1 MKASLPKFD
10 HLVVLMMENH
20 SADNLIGYL
29 YHPDNPPP
37 FDKPPRGQ
45 SFEGVFRSDGKD
57 WANPVPPEYARL
69 WGCDEIQLTR
79 GRHFTSPWAAD
90 PYHDYADVQTQ
101 LFGDVP
107 FAANPCGTS
116 LTPPATASMTGF
128 VENYIKAIIVEA
140 GGEPTLENTEAI
152 MACFSP
158 CAPTGLIDEQYATVP
173 VISTLAR
180 NYAVCDSWYS
190 PLPGAT
196 MCNRSFLHAA
206 QSNGWVN
213 NANAWP
219 TSTATTIFNELL
231 TADFGGLFSP
241 TSAWRIYHDELDP
254 SPLTYQLHPPIWP
267 YEKAPYRAS
276 MEQFFADAANG
287 TLPAYA
293 FIEPRIVGADNDGRV
308 HNDQHPVCD
317 IRIGENLINRVF
329 QAVASSPCWERT
341 FFIITYDEHGGY
353 LDHVS
358 PPAAVPP
365 EDYAEGPTECGF
377 KFDRYGIR
385 VPAVLISPYI
395 EEGTVFHPSD
405 ELGGKETK
413 IAFDHTAV
421 IKTLRNRWGISQ
433 PLTARDASSI
443 DLAAVLTRDTPRNS
457 EHLMLPMWSH
467 LEMRTK
473 TELNEFQKDVL
484 KMRAVRALAAI
495 PELRDIDETL
505 TFLRNA
511 GLLAPDES
519 KLSTAPERG

>member
-1 MKASLPKFD
+1 MNAKLPKFD

-20 SADNLIGYL
+20 SADNMIGYL

-37 FDKPPRGQ
+37 YDKPPRGQ
-45 SFEGVFRSDGKD
+45 SFEGVFRTDGKV
-57 WANPVPPEYARL
+57 WTNPIPMAYQDP
-69 WGCDEIQLTR
+69 WGCSEIPLTR
-79 GRHFTSPWAAD
+79 SRHFTSPWAAD
-90 PYHDYADVQTQ
+90 PYHDYGDVQTQ
-101 LFGDVP
+101 LYGDEP
-107 FAANPCGTS
+107 FALDPCSTS
-116 LTPPATASMTGF
+116 LKPPATASMNGF

-158 CAPTGLIDEQYATVP
+158 CSPKESPDQGYATVP
-173 VISTLAR
+173 VISTLAV
-180 NYAVCDSWYS
+180 NYAVCDNWYS
-190 PLPGAT
+190 PLPSAT

-213 NANAWP
+213 NANPWP
-219 TSTATTIFNELL
+219 TSTASTIFNKLL

-241 TSAWRIYHDELDP
+241 TNAWRIYHDELDP

-267 YEKAPYRAS
+267 YEKPPYRAP
-276 MEQFFADAANG
+276 MEQFFEDARNG

-293 FIEPRIVGADNDGRV
+293 FIEPRIVGADNDGRI

-317 IRIGENLINRVF
+317 IRIGENLINQVF

-353 LDHVS
+353 FDHVS

-365 EDYAEGPTECGF
+365 EDYPAGSTECGF
-377 KFDRYGIR
+377 MFDRYGIR

-395 EEGTVFHPSD
+395 EPGTVFHPSV
-405 ELGGKETK
+405 EANGEETK

-421 IKTLRNRWGISQ
+421 IKTLRNRWGISE
-433 PLTARDASSI
+433 PLTARDATSI
-443 DLAAVLTRDTPRNS
+443 DLAAVLTRDTPRQD
-457 EHLMLPMWSH
+457 EPMMLPMWSH
-467 LEMRTK
+467 LGPRTK
-473 TELNEFQKDVL
+473 PELNGFQKDVL

-495 PELRDIDETL
+495 SAIKDKDEAVA
-505 TFLRNA
+505 FLRSA
-511 GLLAPDES
+511 GLIE
-519 KLSTAPERG
+519 PE